1 MTEEMKD
8 QKMDESEEITKED
21 QGTAEE
27 AEASQEPE
35 ATETAEESEEQAEE
49 NEAEQ
54 PEEDP
59 KTKTPEK
66 KERKLGWTKKAKEEA
81 KKAEEEKLQAQIAEA
96 NDRYTRLF
104 AEFDNFRKRSEK
116 EKSQMFAMGAKDVVE
131 KILPIVDSF
140 ERGLATVAEDK
151 KEDPFTVGM
160 DKVYKQFVQILEG
173 MGVTPIEAV
182 GKEFDPNFHNAVMH
196 VDDESVGENIVVE
209 EFQKGYMYK
218 ESLLRPSMVKV
229 AN

>member
-1 MTEEMKD
+1 MTLTENEKD
-8 QKMDESEEITKED
+8 LNQETVESEEEAK
-21 QGTAEE
+21 EE
-27 AEASQEPE
+27 AA
-35 ATETAEESEEQAEE
+35 QAEE
-49 NEAEQ
+49 TPEAE
-54 PEEDP
+54 EEAASEG
-59 KTKTPEK
+59 TEK

-81 KKAEEEKLQAQIAEA
+81 KKAEEEKQAALLAEA

-104 AEFDNFRKRSEK
+104 AEFDNFRKRTDK

-140 ERGLATVAEDK
+140 ERGLQTVPEAD

-160 DKVYKQFVQILEG
+160 DKVYKQFMQILEG
-173 MGVTPIEAV
+173 IGVKPIEAV
-182 GKEFDPNFHNAVMH
+182 GKEFDPNIHNAVMH
-196 VDDESVGENIVVE
+196 VDDESVGENIIVE

-218 ESLLRPSMVKV
+218 DSLIRPSMVKV